1 MRAAI
6 ERTVV
11 APAVPLSAELERAL
25 DASFERCRDTD
36 TRYYTP
42 HMLLVLIDLGD
53 GVVRSCFDRVE
64 PGLAGQIRTE
74 VAHYVAEAY
83 ARAAEPF
90 IAFRW
95 RERND
100 VRRAQRLAAEAE
112 SPIVTS
118 GLLFAGVLDTES
130 STQKQLRARLG
141 PPRVDARNPTVC
153 ICRR

>member
-1 MRAAI
+1 
-6 ERTVV
+6 
-11 APAVPLSAELERAL
+11 
-25 DASFERCRDTD
+25 
-36 TRYYTP
+36 
-42 HMLLVLIDLGD
+42 MLLVLIDLGD

-141 PPRVDARNPTVC
+141 TEAFERLRAAALAAHTIAAPGPTPGAIIGDVA
-153 ICRR
+153 